1 VIDRILLDMD
11 GVLVDFLGG
20 CKKFHGKEYKWHP
33 HQPDKQTEQTS
44 WNIEPVFQ
52 MQAKEIWDPLGF
64 EFWANLEPHPWMQEI
79 VTLLE
84 DRFGDKN
91 ICLLTAPIETYG
103 AIDGKRAWIR
113 KHLPQFRRRYLVAS
127 KPSRTRAGTPSSSPL
142 PGTDASTSTRSQRSR
157 SGSAPWIHWRGRT
170 PNRGEGSHSAR
181 FDRAGSQEAAGNAR
195 C

>member
-1 VIDRILLDMD
+1 MIDRILLDMD

-20 CKKFHGKEYKWHP
+20 CKKFHHKEYKGHP
-33 HQPDKQTEQTS
+33 HEPDKQTEQTS

-52 MQAKEIWDPLGF
+52 MPAKEIWDPLGF
-64 EFWANLEPHPWMQEI
+64 EFWSNLEPQPWMQEI

-113 KHLPQFRRRYLVAS
+113 KHLPQFRRRYLVGPAKEFCAS
-127 KPSRTRAGTPSSSPL
+127 NRHALVDDHSTNIEAFKDAGGHTFLFP
-142 PGTDASTSTRSQRSR
+142 
-157 SGSAPWIHWRGRT
+157 APW
-170 PNRGEGSHSAR
+170 NRR
-181 FDRAGSQEAAGNAR
+181 FKEHPVVALKEWLGALKTLDKS
-195 C
+195 